1 MFNLKHIYKGIVHFW
16 PVGKKMKVQF
26 TLGEVTTW
34 IFFCLFL
41 ILVAFFR
48 PVDALTWRLFNVRQI
63 F

>member
-1 MFNLKHIYKGIVHFW
+1 MD
-16 PVGKKMKVQF
+16 
-26 TLGEVTTW
+26 
-34 IFFCLFL
+34 FFFFIFL